1 MWGVG
6 YIQAAESRAHRGRG
20 LFWGSP
26 LGFGLAQGRERK
38 IQRSRWVL
46 PFLHRP
52 PPGAPGAAR
61 LCSFGPRALAAHPR
75 GPVASELP
83 PAAAAAAAPCQ
94 APEPRAR
101 RAARLPL
108 FGHAAAAARPTG
120 PPPAGVRG
128 RRAPRAVTATPAAAG
143 LSTRR
148 RRRGRWPLGRPASE
162 AQMAQAKINAKANEG
177 RFCRSSSMADR
188 SSRLLESLDQLE
200 LRWAAGR
207 RGRGAG
213 GALGVAVRRGPA
225 RHGPGERCS
234 RRSCWPEV
242 GSPRRWCAFVWLLV
256 NFPLRPRED
265 AFDLSKNLW
274 ATFSLTDSVWERRK
288 IGEGKSYGDFIW
300 GWRLWRSGSTELL
313 EFSECQFV
321 VFPNV
326 NLLFSY
332 YAFLR
337 PAAV

>member
-83 PAAAAAAAPCQ
+83 PAAAAAPCQ

-148 RRRGRWPLGRPASE
+148 RRRGR
-162 AQMAQAKINAKANEG
+162 
-177 RFCRSSSMADR
+177 
-188 SSRLLESLDQLE
+188 
-200 LRWAAGR
+200 
-207 RGRGAG
+207 
-213 GALGVAVRRGPA
+213 
-225 RHGPGERCS
+225 
-234 RRSCWPEV
+234 
-242 GSPRRWCAFVWLLV
+242 
-256 NFPLRPRED
+256 
-265 AFDLSKNLW
+265 
-274 ATFSLTDSVWERRK
+274 
-288 IGEGKSYGDFIW
+288 
-300 GWRLWRSGSTELL
+300 
-313 EFSECQFV
+313 
-321 VFPNV
+321 
-326 NLLFSY
+326 
-332 YAFLR
+332 
-337 PAAV
+337 